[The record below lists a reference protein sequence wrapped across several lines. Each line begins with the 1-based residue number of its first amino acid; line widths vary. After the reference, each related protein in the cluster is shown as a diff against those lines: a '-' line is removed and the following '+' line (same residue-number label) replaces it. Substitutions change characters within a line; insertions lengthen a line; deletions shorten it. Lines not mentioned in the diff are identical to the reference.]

1 MADDNRDR
9 ERDERIDA
17 DIAFLEELEALEE
30 AEAAGLERERSLDE
44 LDAEIVPPAEEPR
57 GDIAARLRDPN
68 LKFGSLR
75 FLSGLTRSEANPVRE
90 TWPRLSVERRRRL
103 VRAMEDLAELSVDL
117 DFARVLRIAMRDTDA
132 IVRTEAIDALW
143 ENESPDLLAALLD
156 VVQRDEA
163 VSARL
168 AAAKALARFA
178 ERGAGREIA
187 EPLAGH
193 LYDALLAVAQND
205 REEMAVRR
213 SAIESL
219 GVYDDAAVTALITD
233 LYDRGSIEDRTS
245 ALFAMGRSVN
255 PRWLPTVLD
264 EIEAE
269 EHEIRF
275 EAARTL
281 GLIGRSEGV
290 PDLIGRLEDEDTAV
304 RFAAVIAL
312 GQIGSRA
319 ATNALREHRADAD
332 DDEWTDAIDTAL
344 AEAGL
349 SDQPLLPL

>member
-1 MADDNRDR
+1 MADDNRNR

-17 DIAFLEELEALEE
+17 DIAFLEELEAIEE
-30 AEAAGLERERSLDE
+30 AEAAGLRAERSLDD
-44 LDAEIVPPAEEPR
+44 LDAEIVPPREEPR

-75 FLSGLTRSEANPVRE
+75 FLSGLTRTEANPVRE
-90 TWPRLSVERRRRL
+90 TWPTLPVERRQRL

-132 IVRTEAIDALW
+132 TVRTAAIDALW

-156 VVQRDEA
+156 VVQRDA
-163 VSARL
+163 DAGVRL
-168 AAAKALARFA
+168 AAAKALAGFA
-178 ERGAGREIA
+178 ERGAGGEVT
-187 EPLAGH
+187 EQLAKH
-193 LYDALLAVAQND
+193 LYEGLLVVAQNE

-213 SAIESL
+213 SAIEAL
-219 GVYDDAAVTALITD
+219 GVYDDAPVTALIRD
-233 LYDRGSIEDRTS
+233 LYDRGGEDDRAS
-245 ALFAMGRSVN
+245 ALYAMGRTVN
-255 PRWLPTVLD
+255 ARWLSTVLD
-264 EIEAE
+264 EIEVE

-275 EAARTL
+275 EAARAL
-281 GLIGRSEGV
+281 GLIGESEGV
-290 PDLIGRLEDEDTAV
+290 PDLIGRLEDEDRAV
-304 RFAAVIAL
+304 RFAAVASL

-332 DDEWTDAIDTAL
+332 DDDWVEAIDTAL
-344 AEAGL
+344 AEASL